1 MKGTI
6 VDFNELEKNGLIL
19 AEDGN
24 RYLFELNNWKSKN
37 KSPEIDFEVDF
48 I

>member
-6 VDFNELEKNGLIL
+6 IDFDEVEKNGLIL

-24 RYLFELNNWKSKN
+24 RYSFDLSNWKSKN